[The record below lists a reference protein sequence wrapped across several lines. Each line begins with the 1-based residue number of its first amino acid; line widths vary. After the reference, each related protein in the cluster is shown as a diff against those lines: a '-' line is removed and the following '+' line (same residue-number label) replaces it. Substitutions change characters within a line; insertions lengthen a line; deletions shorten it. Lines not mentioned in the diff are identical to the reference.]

1 MHMSRFLSVF
11 IITSLFISCGSFNY
25 VEAPYLTNAKYKNKY
40 NAFLEESGILK
51 HYGYHYTLE
60 KIPSTNLE
68 ILKYYHPDKMAM
80 THFITQNTL
89 TKILDGKYVE
99 WYDDGTVWLSGTY
112 KNNLKEGKW
121 KEDTSEGNY
130 VKDLKEGNWTT
141 FDDEGRISYKEDY
154 LNGEKVEGSLI
165 QFDTLGEIIIPEIE
179 KPQIDNFHQP
189 ERMPRFAGCEEMDGD
204 HKAKKRCADQ
214 KMLQYIYK
222 RIKYPSIARV
232 NSLQGS
238 ALLKFV
244 VEKDGSMSNL
254 TVYRGLCKEI
264 EAECLRIFE
273 NMPTWEPG
281 YQRGKPVRVQFT
293 IPIKFKL
300 E

>member
-1 MHMSRFLSVF
+1 MSKLLSLF
-11 IITSLFISCGSFNY
+11 IITSLFINCSSFNY
-25 VEAPYLTNAKYKNKY
+25 VDAPYLTNTKYKNKY
-40 NAFLEESGILK
+40 HTFLEETSVLK

-60 KIPSTNLE
+60 KIPSNNLE
-68 ILKYYHPDKMAM
+68 ILKYYHPDKMVM
-80 THFITQNTL
+80 THFITQNTI
-89 TKILDGKYVE
+89 TKTLEGKYVE
-99 WYDDGTVWLSGTY
+99 WYDDGTVWISGSY
-112 KNNLKEGKW
+112 KNNQKEGKW
-121 KEDTSEGNY
+121 IEDFSEGYYEKN
-130 VKDLKEGNWTT
+130 LKVGNWTT
-141 FDDEGRISYKEDY
+141 FDKEGRISSKVDFI
-154 LNGEKVEGSLI
+154 NGEKVEGSLS
-165 QFDTLGEIIIPEIE
+165 QFDTLGQIIIPEIE
-179 KPQIDNFHQP
+179 NSKEDEILE
-189 ERMPRFAGCEEMDGD
+189 ERMPRFAGCENIEGD
-204 HKAKKRCADQ
+204 HKAKKNCADQ

-222 RIKYPSIARV
+222 RLKYPSIARM

-238 ALLKFV
+238 ALIKFV
-244 VEKDGSMSNL
+244 VEKDGSVSNI